1 MSDLTEKALRLLLDA
16 ESLEDECDEA
26 RAVEGAKAVSL
37 LALAE
42 SVEALV
48 EAIKARPDERTV
60 DLEPVVSGPAL
71 GDPLGYLVI
80 GERRD
85 SPISVRT
92 AYLEPTREDAE
103 RFIVS
108 SGSRVVAVYDL
119 PTEVQP

>member
-1 MSDLTEKALRLLLDA
+1 MSDGTLARLAD
-16 ESLEDECDEA
+16 
-26 RAVEGAKAVSL
+26 
-37 LALAE
+37 LAD
-42 SVEALV
+42 SVEQLIV
-48 EAIKARPDERTV
+48 EVRRIANAARSSRTV
-60 DLEPVVSGPAL
+60 DLAPVLTSGPAL

-80 GERRD
+80 GERRG

>member
-60 DLEPVVSGPAL
+60 DLGPVVSGPAL
-71 GDPLGYLVI
+71 GDPLGYAVA
-80 GERRD
+80 G
-85 SPISVRT
+85 PVRT
-92 AYLEPTREDAE
+92 LLTNICTAE
-103 RFIVS
+103 YAAAQCVQMNS
-108 SGSRVVAVYDL
+108 VGAHCRVVAVYDL

>member
-1 MSDLTEKALRLLLDA
+1 MSDQL
-16 ESLEDECDEA
+16 
-26 RAVEGAKAVSL
+26 RAVG
-37 LALAE
+37 LARLAD
-42 SVEALV
+42 SVEVLTDEVIRLV
-48 EAIKARPDERTV
+48 AAASSCRTV
-60 DLEPVVSGPAL
+60 DLGPVVSGPAL

-80 GERRD
+80 GERRG